1 MHSGFT
7 RRRTDAGCPQKVR
20 HPDRKRAS
28 GRGLA
33 AGLLA
38 LLLGAGAAGPV
49 FAQQLPRAG
58 TGVGIFAGLY
68 AADGIATNFY
78 YGARYDYGFQGGKFF
93 VEAALGVGSLESKV
107 LDAVTSASLFESSR
121 LLTYEFG
128 VAYDH
133 TPTGPVPFVLLGVT
147 GIDQGGQTKFAGVV
161 GFGKRFLISG
171 IFDDRV
177 IARLD
182 VRDHMF
188 SQEFNNKGS
197 FVAHNLG
204 LTVGLTLA
212 L

>member
-1 MHSGFT
+1 MTGMHPEARS
-7 RRRTDAGCPQKVR
+7 AGPRAVR
-20 HPDRKRAS
+20 AMALS
-28 GRGLA
+28 V
-33 AGLLA
+33 LLA
-38 LLLGAGAAGPV
+38 FLYALPAS
-49 FAQQLPRAG
+49 AQSLPRAG
-58 TGVGIFAGLY
+58 TGVGVFAGLY
-68 AADGIATNFY
+68 SADGIATNFY

-93 VEAALGVGSLESKV
+93 VEAALGVGSLDSKV

-147 GIDQGGQTKFAGVV
+147 GIDQGGQTKFAGVI

-171 IFDDRV
+171 IFDNQL

-204 LTVGLTLA
+204 LTMGLTLA